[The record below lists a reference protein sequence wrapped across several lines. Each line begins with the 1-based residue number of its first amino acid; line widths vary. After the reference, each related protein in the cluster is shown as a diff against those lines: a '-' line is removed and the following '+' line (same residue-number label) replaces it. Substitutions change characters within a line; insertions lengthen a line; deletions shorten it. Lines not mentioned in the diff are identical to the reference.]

1 MKYLG
6 IDYGDSKVGLAI
18 GDSESSLALPYKI
31 IKNSGRTTLFKDL
44 AEIIKAENVEMIV
57 VGLPLNTRSESS
69 NQTEATRKFA
79 AELQSVLGLD
89 LELFDERFSSQQ
101 AQKMGA
107 GQRDDDVAA
116 MIMLQSYLDANPE
129 V

>member
-18 GDSESSLALPYKI
+18 GDSESNLALPYKI
-31 IKNSGRTTLFKDL
+31 IKNSGWTTLFQDL
-44 AEIIKAENVEMIV
+44 ADVIKAENVEMIV

-69 NQTEATRKFA
+69 TQTEATRKFA
-79 AELQSVLGLD
+79 LELQKVLGMDLD
-89 LELFDERFSSQQ
+89 LFDERFSSQQ

-116 MIMLQSYLDANPE
+116 MIMLQSYLDANPD